1 MPSSKP
7 IPVVQPQTLWN
18 QLRSSQPP
26 LIYDVRESREY
37 HRGHVPQAQSL
48 PLVTVLGQPL
58 AVSHEQAIVLTCRT
72 GRRSL
77 RAAQAL
83 GAQGFQD
90 VKILEGGLTAWEA
103 AGLLEA
109 VDFALLE
116 DGP

>member
-1 MPSSKP
+1 MVYPP
-7 IPVVQPQTLWN
+7 TLRN
-18 QLRSSQPP
+18 QLLSSQPP
-26 LIYDVRESREY
+26 LLYDVRESREY

-58 AVSHEQAIVLTCRT
+58 AVSTEQAIVLTCRT

-83 GAQGFQD
+83 GEQGFQD
-90 VKILEGGLTAWEA
+90 VKILEGGLAAWEA

-109 VDFALLE
+109 IDFSLLE
-116 DGP
+116 DGS

>member
-1 MPSSKP
+1 MSIIEDTCPR
-7 IPVVQPQTLWN
+7 
-18 QLRSSQPP
+18 RSRCHWS
-26 LIYDVRESREY
+26 
-37 HRGHVPQAQSL
+37 A
-48 PLVTVLGQPL
+48 VLGQPL
-58 AVSHEQAIVLTCRT
+58 AVSHEQSIVLTCRT

-83 GAQGFQD
+83 AAQGFQD
-90 VKILEGGLTAWEA
+90 VKILEGGLAAWEA

>member
-1 MPSSKP
+1 
-7 IPVVQPQTLWN
+7 
-18 QLRSSQPP
+18 
-26 LIYDVRESREY
+26 
-37 HRGHVPQAQSL
+37 
-48 PLVTVLGQPL
+48 
-58 AVSHEQAIVLTCRT
+58 
-72 GRRSL
+72 
-77 RAAQAL
+77 L